1 MCTIRLRTSEKKQ
14 FTKISNR
21 FIDEYMADANGSY
34 VKIYLY
40 LLRCIS
46 ASVTDG
52 PNGLDIALSAMADR
66 LEYTEKDI
74 LRALRYWAKRGVLE
88 FGQAEDG
95 SVSWIELTDL
105 ANEEADE
112 SEVNSS
118 VQAFVRP
125 TGAAT
130 TRATTIRGT
139 TAEATR
145 AAKTTVPPTAK
156 TAEPSQEASLE
167 RILDEVETLL
177 CRPLSRKDSAA
188 TQYLI
193 EALQF
198 SPELIRF
205 LYEYCVTAGK
215 TSPDYIQKVAIRWK
229 EEGICT
235 VEAAKNA
242 VQAYR
247 AGVRAAMKEFG
258 LSGNPG
264 AALLKYVNRWESE
277 LHMPAEL
284 IELACSRAYLATGKA
299 SCQYA
304 DSILVRWSNGGA
316 YTIAEVEQLDS
327 EHARTQTQKSVPNSN
342 RSVAGAF
349 SSFAQQR
356 EYSEEDMAAIELRLR
371 GL

>member
-46 ASVTDG
+46 ASATDG
-52 PNGLDIALSAMADR
+52 PNGLDVALSAMADR

-88 FGQAEDG
+88 FGQADDG

-112 SEVNSS
+112 SEVNGS
-118 VQAFVRP
+118 VPSFVRTVKP
-125 TGAAT
+125 TVT
-130 TRATTIRGT
+130 
-139 TAEATR
+139 EA
-145 AAKTTVPPTAK
+145 P
-156 TAEPSQEASLE
+156 EISQEASLDH
-167 RILDEVETLL
+167 IFDEVEKLL
-177 CRPLSRKDSAA
+177 CRPLSPKDSAA
-188 TQYLI
+188 TQYVI

-198 SPELIRF
+198 SPELILF

-229 EEGICT
+229 EDGICT
-235 VEAAKNA
+235 VEAAQNA

-258 LSGNPG
+258 LSGSPG
-264 AALLKYVNRWESE
+264 AALLKYVNQWETE

-284 IELACSRAYLATGKA
+284 IELACRRAYLATGKA

-304 DSILVRWSNGGA
+304 DSILVRWNNGGA
-316 YTIAEVEQLDS
+316 HTIAEVEQLDR
-327 EHARTQTQKSVPNSN
+327 EHERAQKQRPVPNSN
-342 RSVAGAF
+342 RAVAGAF
-349 SSFAQQR
+349 SSFSQQR
-356 EYSEEDMAAIELRLR
+356 DYSEEDMAAIELRLR